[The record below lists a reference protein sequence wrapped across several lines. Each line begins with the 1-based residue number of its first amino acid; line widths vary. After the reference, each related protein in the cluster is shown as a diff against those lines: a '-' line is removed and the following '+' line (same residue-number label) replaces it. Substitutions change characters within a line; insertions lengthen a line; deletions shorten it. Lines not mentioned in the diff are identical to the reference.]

1 MKEGVIDISPL
12 SLTLECIP
20 LKSQLFEGS
29 NSYQTPHR
37 GQTLGFVSR
46 SLTPSTQRKPKLCF
60 TGFSKCPWGKHSCY
74 SPYFLVPASIQCIF
88 CPGHYL
94 LSCQLI
100 LHLRRLFLILSRY
113 FSCFQY
119 EGQPGYLALCITKL
133 QYWGHTQYSSSVPTT
148 S

>member
-1 MKEGVIDISPL
+1 MTDGCKFSVVTFSIFHLMPSFKTFHFSCSPHEGGVIDISPL
-12 SLTLECIP
+12 SLTQKCIP

-46 SLTPSTQRKPKLCF
+46 SLTPRTQRKPKLCF

-74 SPYFLVPASIQCIF
+74 SPYFSVPACIQCIF

-94 LSCQLI
+94 LSCQRI
-100 LHLRRLFLILSRY
+100 LRLRRLFLILSRY
-113 FSCFQY
+113 FSCFQ
-119 EGQPGYLALCITKL
+119 
-133 QYWGHTQYSSSVPTT
+133 
-148 S
+148 